1 MFLAKQDIK
10 SVPFQLLHEKA
21 TLAASAVEYNLI
33 EVEKNHHAALIA
45 RKEKEWADTHEAPFE
60 GNFEDIYP
68 LTLPDSDMVEKAV
81 QTARADA
88 IKGQIEALGL
98 KAKASWLLPQVAAYI
113 AKMKLPEGEKISPLE
128 FLKINFAVDDWHK
141 GLYLYCTVAQRGLIV
156 PSQTSPEY
164 KNYSAIVPLL
174 LMPFKKFNGVDYS
187 RWDTK
192 HLELVVDPNLY
203 IAMTF
208 PTILDLPKE
217 KLLEIR
223 DIGLFVNTGKAAGT
237 SRNPATYHNLYKVQ
251 NTEIGEFP
259 WLCQV
264 MATQIWAAH
273 PANRTNLM
281 ILNWKDWDDMPKALI
296 DVTAGIEL
304 PVSKNT
310 AISRSA
316 LPW

>member
-1 MFLAKQDIK
+1 MFLAKQDLK

-21 TLAASAVEYNLI
+21 TLAAEAVEYNLI

-45 RKEKEWADTHEAPFE
+45 RKEKEWSDSHEAPFE

-68 LTLPDSDMVEKAV
+68 LTLPDPDMVEKAK

-88 IKGQIEALGL
+88 IKGQLEALGL

-174 LMPFKKFNGVDYS
+174 MMPFKKFNDTPYS

-192 HLELVVDPNLY
+192 HLDLIVDPNLY
-203 IAMTF
+203 TAMTF
-208 PTILDLPKE
+208 PTALDIPKE

-223 DIGLFVNTGKAAGT
+223 DKGLFVNTGKAAGT
-237 SRNPATYHNLYKVQ
+237 SRNPVTYHNLYKIQ
-251 NTEIGEFP
+251 DTELGEFP

-264 MATQIWAAH
+264 MATQIWSAH
-273 PANRTNLM
+273 PTNRTNLM
-281 ILNWKDWDDMPKALI
+281 ILNWKDWDDMPEPLVDA
-296 DVTAGIEL
+296 TAGL
-304 PVSKNT
+304 NMPATKNI
-310 AISRSA
+310 AVSRSA